1 MYVGIFSQ
9 TCGLIGRQGR
19 IINYI
24 LAAWKTVKT
33 KWELALEQAHM
44 QALEEEPKLKQFDP
58 KNDTNIKRIFGGF
71 GGRVLGQ
78 LGKETL

>member
-24 LAAWKTVKT
+24 LATFLIVTGQGKVKKHCKTYVFVNEVFVT
-33 KWELALEQAHM
+33 
-44 QALEEEPKLKQFDP
+44 
-58 KNDTNIKRIFGGF
+58 
-71 GGRVLGQ
+71 VL
-78 LGKETL
+78 